1 MTVATLKRA
10 LLRCIVVAGLCATAA
25 GCASEVTVP
34 AADGSAGNHM
44 RYYGGPKSPMWS
56 GQ

>member
-1 MTVATLKRA
+1 MTVATLKQA
-10 LLRCIVVAGLCATAA
+10 LLRCIVVSGLCATVA
-25 GCASEVTVP
+25 GCASEVTIP